1 MIKKILLLLISVLL
15 VYGFSGLT
23 HKENDDLQKKIA
35 NKILRFHV
43 IANSDSDGD
52 QALKLKVKDA
62 VVEFMKPLL
71 SNCDDVHKSK
81 EIVKAYESHILSVAQ
96 NVIRENGYNYD
107 VHINYENCYF
117 PAKKYG
123 DISFPPGNYD
133 AIRIYIGKHQGKN
146 WWCVLYPPLC
156 FVDCVNS
163 VVPDESKEQL
173 ECVLGYDDYRRL
185 IYGCDD
191 VEVEYQFKILK
202 FLN

>member
-35 NKILRFHV
+35 DKILRFHV

>member
-23 HKENDDLQKKIA
+23 HKEDDDLQKKIA
-35 NKILRFHV
+35 DKILRFHV

>member
-1 MIKKILLLLISVLL
+1 MMKKILLLLISVLL

-23 HKENDDLQKKIA
+23 HNEDDDLQKKIA
-35 NKILRFHV
+35 DKILRFHV
-43 IANSDSDGD
+43 IANSDSDDD

-71 SNCDDVHKSK
+71 SNCDDVHESK
-81 EIVKAYESHILSVAQ
+81 EIVKAHESHILSVAQ

>member
-35 NKILRFHV
+35 DKILRFHV

-52 QALKLKVKDA
+52 QALQLKVKDA

>member
-23 HKENDDLQKKIA
+23 HKEDDDLQKKIA
-35 NKILRFHV
+35 DKILRFHV

-191 VEVEYQFKILK
+191 VEVEYQFKIVK

>member
-35 NKILRFHV
+35 DKILRFHV

-191 VEVEYQFKILK
+191 VEVEYQIKILK

>member
-35 NKILRFHV
+35 DKILRFHV

-146 WWCVLYPPLC
+146 WWCVLYPPL
-156 FVDCVNS
+156 VDCVNS

>member
-1 MIKKILLLLISVLL
+1 MIKKIFLLLISVLL

-35 NKILRFHV
+35 DKILRFHV